1 MSRLRPYLQ
10 AIAVAFAL
18 FLGIATAAGAATIV
32 IVNND
37 GPGEGFN
44 DPTPDPPFGGNPG
57 TTLGE
62 KRLFIFNYAASIWG
76 GILPSDV
83 TIRVLAQFN
92 SQTCD
97 ATSGV
102 LGSAGARSAH
112 ANFPGAPFANMY
124 YHQALANRLS
134 GTDLS
139 PTLEDINATF
149 NSDVDNAVCLGDISW
164 YYGTDGQ
171 DGADIELL
179 PVVLHELGHGLG
191 FSTFASSSTGAFLD
205 GTPDIFAHFLLNTS
219 TGLHWDQMTNNNA
232 RKSSAVN
239 TGNLVWDGSSVNLWA
254 PYVLQHEPELLVL
267 SPATI
272 DGSYVANLAGF
283 GGSIDATGI
292 TSGIVLV
299 TDTVAPVNDGCES
312 FVNGPALAGKFALI
326 DRGLCTFVAKVA
338 AAQASGA
345 IGVIVANN
353 VAGAPTT
360 MGGTD
365 PSITIPS
372 IMISQAD
379 GTTIK
384 NALLSGP
391 VTATIRRHPTQLAG
405 ANSGGKVKMY
415 APNPVEPGS
424 SVSHFDVSAFP
435 DLLMEPGINSGLH
448 DGVDLTRRLFED
460 IGWMPAITGVEPVV
474 TAPKFRVRS
483 APNPFTPAT
492 TILLALPTA
501 GRTRV
506 AVYDVQG
513 RLVKRLLDSW
523 MPAGTHGIA
532 WDGSDEHGRR
542 AAAGVYFSRV
552 ESNGRRAG
560 ERLVKL
566 ER

>member
-1 MSRLRPYLQ
+1 MSRLRPYLR
-10 AIAVAFAL
+10 AFAVAFAL
-18 FLGIATAAGAATIV
+18 LLGSAGASHAATIV

-62 KRLFIFNYAASIWG
+62 KRLYIFNYAASIWG
-76 GILPSDV
+76 GILPSNV

-112 ANFPGAPFANMY
+112 ANFPGAPFTNMY

-134 GTDLS
+134 GTDLA

-149 NSDVDNAVCLGDISW
+149 NSDVDNSVCLGDLSW
-164 YYGTDGQ
+164 YYGIDGQ
-171 DGADIELL
+171 DGSDIELL
-179 PVVLHELGHGLG
+179 PVVLHELAHGLG
-191 FSTFASSSTGAFLD
+191 FSTFASTSTGAFLD
-205 GTPDIFAHFLLNTS
+205 GTPDIYAHFLLNTS

-232 RKSSAVN
+232 RKNSAVN
-239 TGNLVWDGSSVNLWA
+239 TNNLVWDGPSVNLWA

-272 DGSYVANLAGF
+272 DGSYVANLADF
-283 GGSIDATGI
+283 GGGIDATGVTADI
-292 TSGIVLV
+292 ALV
-299 TDTVAPVNDGCES
+299 TDTTPPVNDGCEA
-312 FVNGPALAGKFALI
+312 FVNGAALAGKFALI
-326 DRGLCTFVAKVA
+326 DRGLCNFTIKVA
-338 AAQASGA
+338 SAQASGA
-345 IGVIVANN
+345 VGVIVANN
-353 VAGAPTT
+353 AAGPPTT

-365 PSITIPS
+365 PSITIPA

-379 GTTIK
+379 GNTIK

-405 ANSGGKVKMY
+405 ANAAGKVKMY
-415 APNPVEPGS
+415 APNPLEPGS

-448 DGVDLTRRLFED
+448 NTVDLTQRAFED
-460 IGWMPAITGVEPVV
+460 IGWMPAVTGADPVAV
-474 TAPKFRVRS
+474 APKFRVRS

-492 TILLALPTA
+492 TILVALPSA
-501 GRTRV
+501 GRTKV

-523 MPAGTHGIA
+523 MPAGSHGIA
-532 WDGSDEHGRR
+532 WDGTDGNGRR
-542 AAAGVYFSRV
+542 TAAGVYFSRV
-552 ESNGRRAG
+552 ESNGHRAG